1 MSAAHIAGIH
11 MLKTG
16 KHLARSVKDMAEE
29 AVIGVLKDADLDV
42 SDVEAIWFSNT
53 RQALMEGQNSIRG
66 QAALRDLG
74 FRGAAINNVEN
85 ACASSSTGLWNAVNA
100 IRAGACDVALVVG
113 SEKMIYPDV
122 DKETVFKTFM
132 GGTDVHRINEAQ
144 AFFRELAGDMGDGA
158 TAEGGKHTF
167 FMDMYA
173 ALAKHHMRTFG
184 TTPEQIGAAAAKNH
198 RNSTLNP
205 LAQYQHSMTLDE
217 VMVDRAVTFPLTRAM
232 CAPISDGAA
241 AAVVVS
247 ENWLRHHGRARAVG
261 IRSIVLRSGQARDPQ
276 DYDQHVGRLA
286 ALDAYEAAGVSPDHV
301 SLVELH
307 DATSFGEIMQIENL
321 GIAARGEGGPV
332 TLAGE
337 TALGGRV
344 PVNPSGGLVSKGHP
358 IAATGVI
365 QLHELVTQLR
375 GEAGKRQVEG
385 AAIAVAE
392 NGGGFVGVEDAACV
406 VTVLEAPSAWR
417 DRWDG

>member
-1 MSAAHIAGIH
+1 MTGTSIIGIH
-11 MLKTG
+11 MLRTG
-16 KHLARSVKDMAEE
+16 KLLDRSVKDMAEE
-29 AVIGVLKDADLDV
+29 AVRGALKDAGIEPPEV
-42 SDVEAIWFSNT
+42 QAIWFSNT

-74 FRGAAINNVEN
+74 FHGAGINNVEN

-100 IRAGACDVALVVG
+100 IRAGTCEVALVVG

-132 GGTDVHRINEAQ
+132 GGTDIHRMDEAR
-144 AFFRELAGDMGDGA
+144 AFFRQLAGELGDGA
-158 TAEGGKHTF
+158 TAEGGTHTF

-184 TTPEQIGAAAAKNH
+184 TTQEQIGAAAAKNH
-198 RNSTLNP
+198 AHSVMNP
-205 LAQYQHSMTLDE
+205 LAQYQHAMTLDE
-217 VMVDRAVTFPLTRAM
+217 VLADRAITFPLTRAM

-241 AAVVVS
+241 ALVVASDDWV
-247 ENWLRHHGRARAVG
+247 RRHGRGRAVG
-261 IRSIVLRSGQARDPQ
+261 LRGIALRSGQARDPE
-276 DYDQHVGRLA
+276 DYDGHIGRLT
-286 ALDAYEAAGVSPDHV
+286 ALDAYDAAGISASEVNV
-301 SLVELH
+301 VELH

-321 GIAARGEGGPV
+321 GIVPRGQGGPA
-332 TLAGE
+332 TLAGD

-358 IAATGVI
+358 IAATGII
-365 QLHELVTQLR
+365 QLHELVGQLR
-375 GEAGKRQVEG
+375 GEAGPRQIDG
-385 AAIAVAE
+385 ARIAVAE

-406 VTVLEAPSAWR
+406 VTVLEAPQK
-417 DRWDG
+417 G

>member
-1 MSAAHIAGIH
+1 MTGTSIIGIH
-11 MLKTG
+11 MLRTG
-16 KHLARSVKDMAEE
+16 KLLDRSVKDMAEE
-29 AVIGVLKDADLDV
+29 AVRGALKDAGIEPPEV
-42 SDVEAIWFSNT
+42 QAIWFSNT

-74 FRGAAINNVEN
+74 FHGAGINNVEN

-100 IRAGACDVALVVG
+100 IRAGTCEVALVVG

-122 DKETVFKTFM
+122 DKETVFKSFM
-132 GGTDVHRINEAQ
+132 GGTDIHRMDEAR
-144 AFFRELAGDMGDGA
+144 AFFRQLAGELGDGA
-158 TAEGGKHTF
+158 TAEGGTHTF

-184 TTPEQIGAAAAKNH
+184 TTQEQIGAAAAKNH
-198 RNSTLNP
+198 AHSVMNP
-205 LAQYQHSMTLDE
+205 LAQYQHAMTLDE
-217 VMVDRAVTFPLTRAM
+217 VLADRAITFPLTRAM

-241 AAVVVS
+241 ALVVASDDWV
-247 ENWLRHHGRARAVG
+247 RRHGRGRAVG
-261 IRSIVLRSGQARDPQ
+261 LRGIALRSGQARDVE
-276 DYDQHVGRLA
+276 DYDGHIGRLT
-286 ALDAYEAAGVSPDHV
+286 ALDAYDAAGISASEVDV
-301 SLVELH
+301 VELH

-321 GIAARGEGGPV
+321 GIVPRGQGGPA
-332 TLAGE
+332 TLAGD

-358 IAATGVI
+358 IAATGII

-375 GEAGKRQVEG
+375 GEAGPRQIDG
-385 AAIAVAE
+385 ARIAVAE

-406 VTVLEAPSAWR
+406 VTVLEAPQK
-417 DRWDG
+417 G

>member
-1 MSAAHIAGIH
+1 MTGTSIIGIH
-11 MLKTG
+11 MLRTG
-16 KHLARSVKDMAEE
+16 KLLDRSVKDMAEE
-29 AVIGVLKDADLDV
+29 AVRGALKDAGIEPPEV
-42 SDVEAIWFSNT
+42 QAIWFSNT

-74 FRGAAINNVEN
+74 FHGAGINNVEN

-100 IRAGACDVALVVG
+100 IRSGTCEVALVVG

-132 GGTDVHRINEAQ
+132 GGTDIHRMDEAR
-144 AFFRELAGDMGDGA
+144 AFFRQLAGELGDGA
-158 TAEGGKHTF
+158 TAEGGTHTF

-184 TTPEQIGAAAAKNH
+184 TTQEQIGAAAAKNH
-198 RNSTLNP
+198 AHSVMNP
-205 LAQYQHSMTLDE
+205 LAQYQHAMTLDE
-217 VMVDRAVTFPLTRAM
+217 VLADRAITFPLTRAM

-241 AAVVVS
+241 ALVVASDDWV
-247 ENWLRHHGRARAVG
+247 RRHGRGRAVG
-261 IRSIVLRSGQARDPQ
+261 LRGIALRSGQARDVE
-276 DYDQHVGRLA
+276 DYDGHIGRLT
-286 ALDAYEAAGVSPDHV
+286 ALDAYDAAGISASEVNV
-301 SLVELH
+301 VELH

-321 GIAARGEGGPV
+321 GIVPRGQGGPA
-332 TLAGE
+332 TLAGD

-358 IAATGVI
+358 IAATGII

-375 GEAGKRQVEG
+375 GEAGPRQIDG
-385 AAIAVAE
+385 ARIAVAE

-406 VTVLEAPSAWR
+406 VTVLEAPQK
-417 DRWDG
+417 G

>member
-1 MSAAHIAGIH
+1 MTGTSIIGIH
-11 MLKTG
+11 MLRTG
-16 KHLARSVKDMAEE
+16 KLLDRSVKDMAEE
-29 AVIGVLKDADLDV
+29 AVRGALKDAGIEPPEV
-42 SDVEAIWFSNT
+42 QAIWFSNT

-74 FRGAAINNVEN
+74 FHGAGINNVEN

-100 IRAGACDVALVVG
+100 IRAGTCEVALVVG

-132 GGTDVHRINEAQ
+132 GGTDIHRMDEAR
-144 AFFRELAGDMGDGA
+144 AFFRQLAGELGDGA
-158 TAEGGKHTF
+158 TAEGGTHTF

-184 TTPEQIGAAAAKNH
+184 TTQEQIGAAAAKNH
-198 RNSTLNP
+198 AHSVMNP
-205 LAQYQHSMTLDE
+205 LAQYQHAMTLDE
-217 VMVDRAVTFPLTRAM
+217 VLADRAITFPLTRAM

-241 AAVVVS
+241 ALVVASDDWV
-247 ENWLRHHGRARAVG
+247 RRHGRGRAVG
-261 IRSIVLRSGQARDPQ
+261 LRGIALRSGQARDAE
-276 DYDQHVGRLA
+276 DYDGHIGRLT
-286 ALDAYEAAGVSPDHV
+286 ALDAYDAAGISASEVNV
-301 SLVELH
+301 VELH

-321 GIAARGEGGPV
+321 GIVPRGQGGPA
-332 TLAGE
+332 TLAGD

-358 IAATGVI
+358 IAATGII

-375 GEAGKRQVEG
+375 GEAGPRQIDG
-385 AAIAVAE
+385 ARIAVAE

-406 VTVLEAPSAWR
+406 VTVLEAPQK
-417 DRWDG
+417 G